1 MISEAQLEA
10 ERDRMTLGQ
19 RVEARRA
26 LDQAAGIEY
35 PPLSDTAAA
44 TLAGLLTPKEITAC

>member
-10 ERDRMTLGQ
+10 ERHRMTLSQ

-35 PPLSDTAAA
+35 PPLSETAAA
-44 TLAGLLTPKEITAC
+44 TVARLLTPKEIPA